1 MFIDWLRKVS
11 FLSHSV
17 EILENNSQGF
27 TLWCVVW
34 FVLSFVVVITSC
46 LFTIFLTSL
55 QVLAECGK
63 TFGSVILIIVHQP
76 AITVVLNMMI
86 SMISFSR
93 MTMILNPHGQL
104 IRTLFRPRIHY
115 QPLLWLLT
123 APAGTL
129 LLEVRNFSQALP
141 LQPILC
147 VY

>member
-11 FLSHSV
+11 FLCHSV
-17 EILENNSQGF
+17 EILENNSCVF

-34 FVLSFVVVITSC
+34 LCFFVITSC

-55 QVLAECGK
+55 QVLSECGK

-104 IRTLFRPRIHY
+104 IRTLFRPRILY

-123 APAGTL
+123 AHAGTL
-129 LLEVRNFSQALP
+129 LLEVRNFSQAQP
-141 LQPILC
+141 LQRILC